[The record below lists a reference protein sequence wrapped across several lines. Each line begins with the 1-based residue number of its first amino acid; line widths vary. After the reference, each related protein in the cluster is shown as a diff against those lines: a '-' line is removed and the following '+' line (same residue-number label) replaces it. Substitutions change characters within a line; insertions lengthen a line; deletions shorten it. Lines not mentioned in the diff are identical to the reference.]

1 MAYRCV
7 GCGSADSQHDWV
19 NSQFG
24 DYYCSRCLDGGGNLS
39 RRADEK
45 GQTSPLVL
53 GVVFFLVTAIGLLVL
68 FKFVLR

>member
-1 MAYRCV
+1 MTYRCA

-24 DYYCSRCLDGGGNLS
+24 DYYCSRCLDGGVSPS
-39 RRADEK
+39 RRANEK
-45 GQTSPLVL
+45 GQMSPVVL
-53 GVVFFLVTAIGLLVL
+53 GVVFFLVTAMGLFVL